1 MENFIKSIAKTLSSI
16 SEMSNQWQALSEND
30 SDKVNAITAW
40 GEIFNISVDEIPFV
54 LSRIIDELE
63 GK

>member
-30 SDKVNAITAW
+30 SDKVNAITGW
-40 GEIFNISVDEIPFV
+40 GEMFNISVDEIPLV

-63 GK
+63 GQ